1 MSRYDLEIDRDDD
14 RGRAGRGQD
23 PGSRPETRYTAQ
35 GRLTP
40 AYERWERSK
49 EAYDA
54 ARHREHSAGDGRDEQ
69 ELLAVLDR
77 TMRGQSRLR
86 AQLREESR
94 STGVPY
100 EDLLRRDVQRR
111 EAREQAWREE
121 ARQRRAGKLEVVRSG
136 SRDDRDRD
144 PDRRPDRRGH
154 RREYDPRA
162 PRRSQQD
169 RIDATVVDVAM
180 FRTVAY
186 RDISER
192 HFDGHPYTTRR
203 GVNVAIRAGLVEQ
216 QKAKGPKGEKTFTV
230 LTATK
235 EGAKAAARLAAS
247 RGWDQAQRMWSE
259 RGREA
264 DIRHDVG
271 VYRAVAAETRRL
283 QECGY
288 RIRRVRI
295 DAELRSEVASRTE
308 RARSRGRDAE
318 EAKRAAAAELELP
331 VQKGKVVY
339 PDAQIE
345 YRDADNRLG
354 RANVEMATEHYRGGS
369 LAGKAA
375 AGFRVYATSGRAAS
389 AVRRMLSIGGGGSR
403 RGGRAYEVFEL

>member
-14 RGRAGRGQD
+14 RGRDGRGQD
-23 PGSRPETRYTAQ
+23 PGARPSTRYTAQ
-35 GRLTP
+35 GRQTP
-40 AYERWERSK
+40 EYERWERSK

-54 ARHREHSAGDGRDEQ
+54 ARHRDRHGSDDQRSA
-69 ELLAVLDR
+69 
-77 TMRGQSRLR
+77 
-86 AQLREESR
+86 
-94 STGVPY
+94 
-100 EDLLRRDVQRR
+100 
-111 EAREQAWREE
+111 
-121 ARQRRAGKLEVVRSG
+121 
-136 SRDDRDRD
+136 DRDRD
-144 PDRRPDRRGH
+144 RDRRGH
-154 RREYDPRA
+154 RREYDPRE
-162 PRRSQQD
+162 PRRAQQA

-203 GVNVAIRAGLVEQ
+203 GVNAAIRAGLVEQ
-216 QKAKGPKGEKTFTV
+216 QKATGPKGEKTFTV

-318 EAKRAAAAELELP
+318 EAKREAAAELELP

-369 LAGKAA
+369 LAGKAS

>member
-23 PGSRPETRYTAQ
+23 PGARPETRYTAQ

-40 AYERWERSK
+40 EYERWERAK
-49 EAYDA
+49 EAQDA
-54 ARHREHSAGDGRDEQ
+54 ARHRE
-69 ELLAVLDR
+69 
-77 TMRGQSRLR
+77 
-86 AQLREESR
+86 
-94 STGVPY
+94 
-100 EDLLRRDVQRR
+100 
-111 EAREQAWREE
+111 
-121 ARQRRAGKLEVVRSG
+121 RSG
-136 SRDDRDRD
+136 SKEDRDLDRDR
-144 PDRRPDRRGH
+144 DRRPDRRGH
-154 RREYDPRA
+154 RREYDGRE

-192 HFDGHPYTTRR
+192 HFNGHPYTTRR
-203 GVNVAIRAGLVEQ
+203 GVNAAIRAGLVEQ
-216 QKAKGPKGEKTFTV
+216 QKAKGPKGETFTV
-230 LTATK
+230 LTATR
-235 EGAKAAARLAAS
+235 EGAKAAARLAAA
-247 RGWDQAQRMWSE
+247 RGWDKDQRMWSE

-271 VYRAVAAETRRL
+271 VYRAVAAETQRL

-288 RIRRVRI
+288 QIRRVRI

-389 AVRRMLSIGGGGSR
+389 AVRRMLSMGGGGSR